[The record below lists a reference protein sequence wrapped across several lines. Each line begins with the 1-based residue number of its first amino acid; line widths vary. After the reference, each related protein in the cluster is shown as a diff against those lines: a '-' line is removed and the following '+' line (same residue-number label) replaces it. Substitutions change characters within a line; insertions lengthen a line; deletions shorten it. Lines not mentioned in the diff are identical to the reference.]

1 MQQLDIRLDALRHQL
16 DTIPEVA
23 RLRELAT
30 KRHETEGRER
40 DLRVE
45 VSDLTDE
52 QKKADR
58 DVEAVKTRRER
69 DQQMLDSGAV
79 TNPKDAERMLHEL
92 ESLAR
97 RISDL
102 EDVEIEVMERLEE
115 AQASLQN
122 ASHDL
127 TEIDEQA
134 AVLAKARDERAGDVQ
149 RQLDEASA
157 EREQTVVEVP
167 EDLLALYT
175 KLREQKGG
183 VGAAALRAKQC
194 EGCRLTLDASIL
206 RDIAIAPADD
216 VLRCEECGRILVRTA
231 ESGL

>member
-30 KRHETEGRER
+30 KRHETEGSER

-134 AVLAKARDERAGDVQ
+134 AVLAKARDERADA
-149 RQLDEASA
+149 LDPFHLSSPC
-157 EREQTVVEVP
+157 V
-167 EDLLALYT
+167 
-175 KLREQKGG
+175 
-183 VGAAALRAKQC
+183 
-194 EGCRLTLDASIL
+194 CRS
-206 RDIAIAPADD
+206 R
-216 VLRCEECGRILVRTA
+216 
-231 ESGL
+231 